1 MSEGMLMSRIAKL
14 RRSNGAFNLA
24 AAAMLGLTSLGLADS
39 AHAQVHH
46 GVHGTLPATPCPCA
60 ADGMCYPRR
69 ETWGNY
75 KTHWRAWPGE
85 TVGLSPTP
93 ADGGTPGMKEQLPPY
108 MRPSVDQED
117 LRGPV
122 KPIRPAAPAADGA
135 AAAVEAGLPPLNGGA
150 QPAQPGGAAP
160 GGAPAAAPAEE
171 GEEAAPP
178 ANDALELPGF
188 GPQGSLQPLPQLEEG
203 PPALPA
209 GLSQALSAQPGTAV
223 NLTQQPMQRPTVAAN
238 PSAVVRPVINAVPS
252 NSRYVTPA
260 AAIDTSHIELANPAA
275 KNVQKS
281 MEQDLE
287 QAIYFEASD
296 MSPGQ

>member
-1 MSEGMLMSRIAKL
+1 MGQGMLLSRIAKL
-14 RRSNGAFNLA
+14 RRPNRAKAFA
-24 AAAMLGLTSLGLADS
+24 AATLLGLTSLGFADWG
-39 AHAQVHH
+39 HAQVHH

-75 KTHWRAWPGE
+75 KTQWRTWPGD

-93 ADGGTPGMKEQLPPY
+93 ADGTTPDMKEQLPPY
-108 MRPSVDQED
+108 VRPRVDQED

-135 AAAVEAGLPPLNGGA
+135 EAAVEAGLPPLNGGA
-150 QPAQPGGAAP
+150 QPAQPGDA
-160 GGAPAAAPAEE
+160 APAAAPAEE
-171 GEEAAPP
+171 GEAAPP
-178 ANDALELPGF
+178 AKDALELPGF
-188 GPQGSLQPLPQLEEG
+188 GPQGNLQPLPQLEEG

-209 GLSQALSAQPGTAV
+209 GLSQALSAQPGMAV
-223 NLTQQPMQRPTVAAN
+223 NLTQQTMQRPTVAAN
-238 PSAVVRPVINAVPS
+238 PSAVLRPVIKAVPS

-260 AAIDTSHIELANPAA
+260 TAIDTTHIELANPAA

-296 MSPGQ
+296 MPPGK

>member
-1 MSEGMLMSRIAKL
+1 MCQAMLVSRISKL
-14 RRSNGAFNLA
+14 RSGAT
-24 AAAMLGLTSLGLADS
+24 AMAFATATLLGLTSLG
-39 AHAQVHH
+39 HAQVH
-46 GVHGTLPATPCPCA
+46 GLLPATPCPCA

-75 KTHWRAWPGE
+75 KTHWRTWPGD
-85 TVGLSPTP
+85 TNVGLTPTP
-93 ADGGTPGMKEQLPPY
+93 AAGTAPGISDQLPPY
-108 MRPSVDQED
+108 MRPPVDQED

-122 KPIRPAAPAADGA
+122 KPIRPAAPAAEGA
-135 AAAVEAGLPPLNGGA
+135 AAAVEGGLPPLNGGV

-160 GGAPAAAPAEE
+160 AGAPANN
-171 GEEAAPP
+171 GDEAAPP
-178 ANDALELPGF
+178 ANDALDLPGF
-188 GPQGSLQPLPQLEEG
+188 GPQGSLQPLPQFEEG

-209 GLSQALSAQPGTAV
+209 GLSQALSAQFSTPV
-223 NLTQQPMQRPTVAAN
+223 NLTQGTIQQPTVAAN
-238 PSAVVRPVINAVPS
+238 PSASVRPVINAVPS

-281 MEQDLE
+281 MEQDLQ

-296 MSPGQ
+296 MPPGK